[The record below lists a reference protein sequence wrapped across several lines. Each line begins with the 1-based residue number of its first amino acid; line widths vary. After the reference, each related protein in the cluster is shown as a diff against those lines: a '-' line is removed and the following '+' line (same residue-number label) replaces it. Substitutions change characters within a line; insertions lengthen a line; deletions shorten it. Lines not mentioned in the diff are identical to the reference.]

1 MSEEIAKIGDI
12 WIVTIP
18 VLTFEEN
25 ENVNVQLQKRPCLI
39 LDDGRGL
46 IVEEDRRNLHVLK
59 LTTQRDPY
67 KRKLIKNWK
76 QLGLRRKSY
85 IRIELPIKIEK
96 EQLSHKIATLPV
108 KQLLEMY
115 SEVYNL
121 INTQALEKMAKKY
134 KEITK
139 T

>member
-1 MSEEIAKIGDI
+1 M
-12 WIVTIP
+12 
-18 VLTFEEN
+18 
-25 ENVNVQLQKRPCLI
+25 I
-39 LDDGRGL
+39 L
-46 IVEEDRRNLHVLK
+46 EEDRRNLHVLK

-96 EQLSHKIATLPV
+96 EQLSHKIATLSV

-139 T
+139 AQMKR

>member
-1 MSEEIAKIGDI
+1 MDCYNSSFNVWKK
-12 WIVTIP
+12 WKRKCTITKKT
-18 VLTFEEN
+18 VFN
-25 ENVNVQLQKRPCLI
+25 FRWW
-39 LDDGRGL
+39 RGL
-46 IVEEDRRNLHVLK
+46 ILEEDRRNLHVLK

-108 KQLLEMY
+108 KQLLEMC